1 MILPT
6 RKSGYFFA
14 LKKNAIIQADS
25 QKGIKKRDLIH
36 STQEGMIKLN
46 TEFIYLLAILFDE
59 ICCSYHNVAGFD
71 FKFGNIDIF
80 SEFRKTYAKITEIR
94 KEIKDEP
101 LQ

>member
-1 MILPT
+1 MEL
-6 RKSGYFFA
+6 
-14 LKKNAIIQADS
+14 
-25 QKGIKKRDLIH
+25 
-36 STQEGMIKLN
+36 TQEGMRKLN

-59 ICCSYHNVAGFD
+59 ICCSYHIVAGFD

-94 KEIKDEP
+94 KEIKDKP